1 MEDQMGQSIQEW
13 TKWNLRKTTF
23 KKFEVI
29 WSDLSRPQNFIRPI
43 LEYFVP
49 DMLARKMLYGGLSLM
64 MLWNSEKQSNF
75 KAHELSWT
83 VNELCTRILRVSSSC
98 PPLTHIHRW
107 TLWKNHPSAVFS
119 SKMQHKRHNTHTHRR
134 TSDKKTEIR
143 NIKL

>member
-64 MLWNSEKQSNF
+64 MFWNSEKQSNF

-107 TLWKNHPSAVFS
+107 TLWKNHPAVFS